1 MSRTADGSL
10 PLDGR
15 VAIISGAARGI
26 GAATAKCFV
35 DAGAR
40 VVLGDVLDDEGRACA
55 QSLGARAAYLHL
67 DVRERVDWEQAAA
80 TCDELFGAPAS
91 VLVHNAGVMT
101 PGSVVSTDEARL
113 RTAYD
118 INVVGAVIGTQ
129 VCVPGM
135 MRVGYGSIVVV
146 SSIASVSVG
155 PGFIPYALSK
165 AANAAFARA
174 AARELGQLGI
184 RVNSLH
190 PGGVETPMNT
200 GEDFAALDKEA
211 WFSRM
216 AIPRIGRPEE
226 IADAALYLACEQS
239 SYVTG
244 IGLIVDG
251 GQLLGPV
258 GAWSELPGGLNELS
272 ISTKPNHEA
281 IVE

>member
-1 MSRTADGSL
+1 MRKPVDGSL
-10 PLDGR
+10 PLEGR

-26 GAATAKCFV
+26 GAATARRFA

-40 VVLGDVLDDEGRACA
+40 VVLGDVLDDEGAACA
-55 QSLGARAAYLHL
+55 RSLGARATYLHL
-67 DVRERVDWEQAAA
+67 DVRARTDWEQATAR
-80 TCDELFGAPAS
+80 CDELFGAPAS
-91 VLVHNAGVMT
+91 ILVHNAGVMT
-101 PGSVVSTDEARL
+101 PGSIVSTDETRL

-129 VCVPGM
+129 VCLPGM
-135 MRVGYGSIVVV
+135 MRAGPGSIIVV
-146 SSIASVSVG
+146 SSIASISVG

-174 AARELGQLGI
+174 AARELGQFGI

-190 PGGVETPMNT
+190 PGGVETPMNS
-200 GEDFAALDKEA
+200 GADFAALDKEA

-216 AIPRIGRPEE
+216 PIPRIGRPEE
-226 IADAALYLACEQS
+226 IADAALYLASEQS

-244 IGLIVDG
+244 TGLIVDG
-251 GQLLGPV
+251 GQLLGPI
-258 GAWSELPGGLNELS
+258 GAWAEMENGSSEFS
-272 ISTKPNHEA
+272 ISPKPNQEA